1 MRPLDPR
8 IASFWPVYDASL
20 LEGFL
25 EKAATSKH
33 ATKADQERLELI
45 RGIREFLEEV
55 ADGKL
60 D

>member
-8 IASFWPVYDASL
+8 IASFWPVYDVSL

-25 EKAATSKH
+25 ERAAKHKH
-33 ATKADQERLELI
+33 ATKADADRLQLI
-45 RGIREFLEEV
+45 RGIRKFLEEL
-55 ADGKL
+55 ADDKL